1 LSSDKITRIKLP
13 IKTKNNVVD
22 EIFSTI
28 STRGE
33 KGISQTEISKM
44 FSLDSRDSSRLVGSL
59 EKQSLITREK
69 MLFKGRWTYK
79 LIVKKSPPKSEYR
92 KTIHIE
98 SVEQAPCFSCLH
110 EHSCSS
116 EDETSPY
123 NPAKC
128 IWIEEWVTT
137 SGGRLFASKQDQ
149 DSDFSS
155 VGLGPSLSRYQ
166 HRD

>member
-1 LSSDKITRIKLP
+1 MI
-13 IKTKNNVVD
+13 D

-28 STRGE
+28 LTRGE
-33 KGISQTEISKM
+33 KGISQTEISKI

-92 KTIHIE
+92 KTIDIE
-98 SVEQAPCFSCLH
+98 SIEQAPCFSCLH

-116 EDETSPY
+116 EDETSPF

-128 IWIEEWVTT
+128 TWIEEWVLMSSSRLLT
-137 SGGRLFASKQDQ
+137 SEQDQ
-149 DSDFSS
+149 DLD
-155 VGLGPSLSRYQ
+155 
-166 HRD
+166 